1 MKFRMDPVDDFS
13 GRHLQEF
20 LDRLNAG
27 WFTEFFFYWVLQGFT
42 GFYRVKLRNTLLNF
56 DVVCGLIRLNGLK
69 SMLLLL
75 RLFSTVSFFFIYPR
89 ILID

>member
-1 MKFRMDPVDDFS
+1 MAAYTKDMKFRMDPVDDFS

-42 GFYRVKLRNTLLNF
+42 GFYWVLPSFKGFYRVLPRYTWFYRVLLGF
-56 DVVCGLIRLNGLK
+56 
-69 SMLLLL
+69 
-75 RLFSTVSFFFIYPR
+75 T
-89 ILID
+89 

>member
-1 MKFRMDPVDDFS
+1 MAAYTKDMKFRMDPVDDFS

-42 GFYRVKLRNTLLNF
+42 GFYWVLPSFIQFYLVLL
-56 DVVCGLIRLNGLK
+56 G
-69 SMLLLL
+69 
-75 RLFSTVSFFFIYPR
+75 FS
-89 ILID
+89 